1 MESIKTRL
9 QQYTKNNKQKL
20 KDVLYIAI
28 YTVIIISILTTIAYV
43 ITTKTNLYSN
53 ELEFRWDTI
62 LSYDDILYSRNAY
75 TDNLPYENTIATI
88 VKHPLMRLF
97 GGIVTSIDNNLFQNE
112 NMGPSDHYFHVVIV
126 QIIINAIGLI
136 YLYKILREQYKL
148 HNGWCFLLLTMYEIA
163 TVTVLSTLLIETFII
178 SGTLLIIS
186 YYYLNKQKLIP
197 SIILGI
203 LVTGMC
209 TTNSVAFGLMAIF
222 LLKNKKDIFKVGF
235 GCAFGILAVAFLL
248 PYRDIL
254 FQNFFSLSFGDAVM
268 YSQPQTAVSTAK
280 MIFFNLLASP
290 LFFINQVHGQANGL
304 DYVRFELASNPFVF
318 VATIVFFGW
327 IIYNIIKNIKDKQL
341 AGALALLVFNMEL
354 HGSIKFGLY
363 EGTIYGLHFLFA
375 EILLFA
381 FGFKIQ
387 NKKVKIAFITCAI
400 LILIIQLVCNIQ
412 GLANI
417 YPYLGNWK

>member
-1 MESIKTRL
+1 MEKRL
-9 QQYTKNNKQKL
+9 NLLKKYVNENKQKVR
-20 KDVLYIAI
+20 DAMYIAI
-28 YTVIIISILTTIAYV
+28 YAILIVSILIIIAYV
-43 ITTKTNLYSN
+43 ITTQTNLYSS

-75 TDNLPYENTIATI
+75 TDNLPYEDTIATI
-88 VKHPLMRLF
+88 VKHPLMRVF

-112 NMGPSDHYFHVVIV
+112 NSGPSDHYFHVVIV
-126 QIIINAIGLI
+126 QIVINAIGVI

-148 HNGWCFLLLTMYEIA
+148 RNRWCFLLLTMYEIA

-186 YYYLNKQKLIP
+186 YYYLDKQKLIP

-209 TTNSVAFGLMAIF
+209 TTNSLAFGLMAIF

-235 GCAFGILAVAFLL
+235 GCAFGIIAVAFLL

-268 YSQPQTAVSTAK
+268 YSKDQSGLTYVQ
-280 MIFFNLLASP
+280 MLFYNLLASP
-290 LFFINQVHGQANGL
+290 LFFINQVHGQENGL
-304 DYVRFELASNPFVF
+304 DFVRFELGANP
-318 VATIVFFGW
+318 IVFITTILFFIC
-327 IIYNIIKNIKDKQL
+327 IIYNVVKNIKDKQL
-341 AGALALLVFNMEL
+341 AGALALFIYNMEL

-381 FGFKIQ
+381 FGFKIK
-387 NKKVKIAFITCAI
+387 NKKLKIVFITFAI
-400 LILIIQLVCNIQ
+400 IILVIQLIFNISGLCNIYQ
-412 GLANI
+412 
-417 YPYLGNWK
+417 YLPEWK